1 MSRSIPS
8 RFGVLRHRDFRYLL
22 IDRLLAPSAFAFSMV
37 GVSFAVLDSTHSTA
51 DLSYVLAAQ
60 IAPNLIFAPLG
71 GVIADRIKPQH
82 VIAAL
87 NLMIAVCEGALGL
100 LVLSHS
106 AQLWQMI
113 VLEAGTGTA
122 VAMFYPASTALLPRL
137 VPDAELQQANAISR
151 LVMNGATMGGAA
163 AAGLVVA
170 GVGPGWALLADAIG
184 ILAAV
189 PPNLL
194 IRAAATHRGEQ
205 TPGVLRELREGWQE
219 FRAHTWLWAIV
230 AQYSVIMMVWYG
242 SFSVLGPVVAA
253 AHLGG
258 AAAWGAIMAAESVGF
273 ILGGVLSL
281 RYSPRRPMLFVAAIG
296 ATVAIPPLA
305 LAMLWPVWLICAA
318 SLGVGIAIEAMMVQW
333 NVAMA
338 RYIPADRLARVA
350 AYDALGTV
358 MSMPLGALL
367 AGPIGAAVGV
377 AATQYGAVVIILTST
392 AVALLSRDIRT
403 RRAADAPVSTAS
415 TAAAA
420 VAVAVPVTPVPA
432 TESGLA
438 TAAISSEA

>member
-1 MSRSIPS
+1 
-8 RFGVLRHRDFRYLL
+8 VLRHRDFRYLL
-22 IDRLLAPSAFAFSMV
+22 IDRFLAPSAFAFSMV
-37 GVSFAVLDSTHSTA
+37 GVSFAVLAATHSTA

-60 IAPNLIFAPLG
+60 IAPNLVFAPVG
-71 GVIADRIKPQH
+71 GVIADRIKPQYL
-82 VIAAL
+82 IAAV
-87 NLMIAVCEGALGL
+87 NLTIAVCEGVLGL
-100 LVLSHS
+100 LVLTHS

-163 AAGLVVA
+163 VGGFVVA
-170 GVGPGWALLADAIG
+170 AAGPGWALVADALG
-184 ILAAV
+184 MLCAV

-194 IRAAATHRGEQ
+194 IRAAATARAQ

-242 SFSVLGPVVAA
+242 SFSVLGPAVAA

-258 AAAWGAIMAAESVGF
+258 PAAWGSIMAAESVGF
-273 ILGGVLSL
+273 IVGGVVSL
-281 RYSPRRPMLFVAAIG
+281 RYSPKRPMLFVTAIG
-296 ATVAIPPLA
+296 AAIAIPPLA
-305 LAMLWPVWLICAA
+305 LAMLWPVWLICVA
-318 SLGVGIAIEAMMVQW
+318 SLGVGIVIEAMMVQW

-338 RYIPADRLARVA
+338 RYIPAEKLARVA

-367 AGPIGAAVGV
+367 AGPIATAVGV
-377 AATQYGAVVIILTST
+377 SATQYGAVAVILAATGVT
-392 AVALLSRDIRT
+392 LVSRDIRT
-403 RRAADAPVSTAS
+403 RRYADAPVP
-415 TAAAA
+415 AANSE
-420 VAVAVPVTPVPA
+420 VVTEGALTV
-432 TESGLA
+432 S
-438 TAAISSEA
+438 AISSEA

>member
-1 MSRSIPS
+1 
-8 RFGVLRHRDFRYLL
+8 
-22 IDRLLAPSAFAFSMV
+22 
-37 GVSFAVLDSTHSTA
+37 
-51 DLSYVLAAQ
+51 VLAAQ
-60 IAPNLIFAPLG
+60 IAPNLVFAPLG

-87 NLMIAVCEGALGL
+87 NLMVAACEGLLGV
-100 LVLSHS
+100 LVLTHS

-113 VLEAGTGTA
+113 ALEAGTGTA

-137 VPDAELQQANAISR
+137 VPDAELQQANAVSR

-163 AAGLVVA
+163 AAGFVVA
-170 GVGPGWALLADAIG
+170 GVGPGWALVADAVG
-184 ILAAV
+184 MLFAV

-194 IRAAATHRGEQ
+194 IRAAAAQRDHGQ

-242 SFSVLGPVVAA
+242 AFSVLGPAVAA

-258 AAAWGAIMAAESVGF
+258 AAAWGAIMAAESVGL

-281 RYSPRRPMLFVAAIG
+281 RFSPRRPMLFVTAIG
-296 ATVAIPPLA
+296 ATIAIPPLA
-305 LAMLWPVWLICAA
+305 LAMLWPVWLICVA

-377 AATQYGAVVIILTST
+377 AATQYGAVVIILAAT
-392 AVALLSRDIRT
+392 AVTLLSHDIRT
-403 RRAADAPVSTAS
+403 RRADDAPASAATA
-415 TAAAA
+415 
-420 VAVAVPVTPVPA
+420 PVPA
-432 TESGLA
+432 TPLPGTESALA

>member
-1 MSRSIPS
+1 MSRSTSS
-8 RFGVLRHRDFRYLL
+8 RFGVLRHRDFRLLL
-22 IDRLLAPSAFAFSMV
+22 IDRFLAPSAFAFSMV
-37 GVSFAVLDSTHSTA
+37 GVSFAVLAATHSTA

-60 IAPNLIFAPLG
+60 IAPNLVFAPVG
-71 GVIADRIKPQH
+71 GVIADRIKPQYL
-82 VIAAL
+82 IAAV
-87 NLMIAVCEGALGL
+87 NLTIAVCEGLLGL
-100 LVLSHS
+100 LVLTHS

-163 AAGLVVA
+163 AGGFVVA
-170 GVGPGWALLADAIG
+170 AAGPGWALIADALG
-184 ILAAV
+184 MLCAV

-194 IRAAATHRGEQ
+194 IRAAATTRAH

-230 AQYSVIMMVWYG
+230 AQYSVIMMAWYG
-242 SFSVLGPVVAA
+242 SFSVLGPAVAA

-258 AAAWGAIMAAESVGF
+258 PAAWGSIMAAESVGL
-273 ILGGVLSL
+273 IVGGVVSL
-281 RYSPRRPMLFVAAIG
+281 RYSPKRPMLFVTAIG
-296 ATVAIPPLA
+296 ATIAIPSLA
-305 LAMLWPVWLICAA
+305 LAMLWPVWLICVA
-318 SLGVGIAIEAMMVQW
+318 SLGVGIVIEAMMVQW

-338 RYIPADRLARVA
+338 RYIPADKLARVA

-367 AGPIGAAVGV
+367 AGPIATAVGV
-377 AATQYGAVVIILTST
+377 AATQYGAVVVILAATGVT
-392 AVALLSRDIRT
+392 LVSRDVRT
-403 RRAADAPVSTAS
+403 RRYADAPVPAANPELVAGSALTAS
-415 TAAAA
+415 
-420 VAVAVPVTPVPA
+420 
-432 TESGLA
+432 
-438 TAAISSEA
+438 AISSEA